1 MYAYQ
6 QLAKPFKKVIRFL
19 LQPEILKLLQLGIFK
34 QMILTMVKTWA
45 NPERIISPKKIQEET
60 PHQVLMTKTKEKQQK
75 MFDIITETRLNQ
87 KLPASFDPII
97 FDESDKIEE
106 FFATIRQNDFLKF
119 QQMISDN
126 PTLVSE
132 CNDKLET
139 ALHIACKCINIEM
152 CYELRSFGASKD
164 AKDIKG
170 ATPVTIAKVM
180 DDMELQIIL

>member
-1 MYAYQ
+1 
-6 QLAKPFKKVIRFL
+6 
-19 LQPEILKLLQLGIFK
+19 
-34 QMILTMVKTWA
+34 MILTMVKTWA
-45 NPERIISPKKIQEET
+45 HSGRIISPRKIQAET
-60 PHQVLMTKTKEKQQK
+60 SHQILMTKTKEQERKL
-75 MFDIITETRLNQ
+75 FDIITETRLNQ
-87 KLPASFDPII
+87 KLPASFDPSI
-97 FDESDKIEE
+97 FDESDRVEE

-164 AKDIKG
+164 AQDIKG
-170 ATPVTIAKVM
+170 ATPVTIAKDM